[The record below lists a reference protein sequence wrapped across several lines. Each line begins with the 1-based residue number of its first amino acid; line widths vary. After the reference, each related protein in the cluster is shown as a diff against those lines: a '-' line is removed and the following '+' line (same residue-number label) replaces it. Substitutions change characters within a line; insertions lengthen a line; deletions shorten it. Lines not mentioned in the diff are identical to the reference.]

1 MIITIQIV
9 GKRLYETEDDSFQVI
24 AHDDDLNAAVMSSE
38 SYRPN
43 IILLDYNFLKNRSS
57 LFVKSLCLIS
67 VKSKIIMLGN
77 GLQESQLLECLVA
90 GIYGYLDKKD
100 FERFFVQAI
109 KAVDSGEAWV
119 SRRIVAK
126 LIESIRG

>member
-9 GKRLYETEDDSFQVI
+9 GKRLYETEDDSFQVV

-38 SYRPN
+38 NHQPN

-67 VKSKIIMLGN
+67 AKSKIIMLGN
-77 GLQESQLLECLVA
+77 SLQESQLLECLVA

-119 SRRIVAK
+119 SRRIVSK

>member
-9 GKRLYETEDDSFQVI
+9 GKALHKIEDDSFQVI
-24 AHDDDLNAAVMSSE
+24 AHDDDLNTAVMSSE
-38 SYRPN
+38 NHQPN

-57 LFVKSLCLIS
+57 LLVKSLCLIS
-67 VKSKIIMLGN
+67 AKSKIIMLGSS
-77 GLQESQLLECLVA
+77 LQESQLLECLVA

>member
-1 MIITIQIV
+1 MIITIQII
-9 GKRLYETEDDSFQVI
+9 GKRLYEPEDDSFQVV

-38 SYRPN
+38 NHQPN
-43 IILLDYNFLKNRSS
+43 IILLDYNFLKNRSP

-67 VKSKIIMLGN
+67 AKSKIIMLGN

-119 SRRIVAK
+119 SRRIVSK